1 MALGKAVAAVNET
14 ASRMRFDQDVGTIGD
29 RLLSVRGWKLY
40 SKEFPVLDVGFQAE
54 GRTELRV
61 RLVATNWNDE
71 PPSVELLDKDGIYL
85 TGPQIP
91 QNSGNVFHVDNHPS
105 TGRPFVCMAGAR
117 EYHTHSSHIS
127 DLWDNYK
134 RQGGY
139 DLGGIMTQ
147 LWRVWKKCTP

>member
-1 MALGKAVAAVNET
+1 MNET
-14 ASRMRFDQDVGTIGD
+14 ASRLRFDKDVGTMGD
-29 RLLSVRGWKLY
+29 RLLGVRGWKLY
-40 SKEFPVLDVGFQAE
+40 TKEFPVLDVGFQAE

-71 PPSVELLDKDGIYL
+71 PPSVELLDKDGNYL
-85 TGPQIP
+85 TGPKIP
-91 QNSGNVFHVDNHPS
+91 QNSGNVFHTDNHHL

-117 EYHTHSSHIS
+117 EYHTHSSHTG

-134 RQGGY
+134 RRGGY

-147 LWRVWKKCTP
+147 LWHVWKKCTP